1 MPSRRQYSNF
11 SHQKVGDFFIF
22 MVNTLNL
29 CVILG
34 EGYKPR
40 AKCSVPLRLR
50 PLRQQ
55 GGDAHDRK

>member
-1 MPSRRQYSNF
+1 MPSWRQYFKVSRLL
-11 SHQKVGDFFIF
+11 VGDFFVF
-22 MVNTLNL
+22 MVNTQNL

-34 EGYKPR
+34 KGYKPR

>member
-1 MPSRRQYSNF
+1 MA
-11 SHQKVGDFFIF
+11 
-22 MVNTLNL
+22 NTLNL
-29 CVILG
+29 CVMLG
-34 EGYKPR
+34 TGDKPG